1 MTAPRSGFFDR
12 SGKLAVENTGVTPD
26 IDVENFPKDLIAGRD
41 PQLERAV
48 AEALRLLKEIRAT
61 GCQSSRR
68 RLPGGNGSRN

>member
-48 AEALRLLKEIRAT
+48 AEALRLLKEN
-61 GCQSSRR
+61 
-68 RLPGGNGSRN
+68 PGDRMSTEPAPPTWGKRKP